1 MKIYTPHKKQR
12 KGEQA
17 IIVTPGRKNPET
29 GEFMTVNDKG
39 DKVPMQF
46 RVVFQNGIAEVTD
59 ALGKWMVD
67 NGHASKK
74 APRLIMLP
82 GEA

>member
-12 KGEQA
+12 KGDQA

-39 DKVPMQF
+39 EKVPLQF
-46 RVVFQNGIAEVTD
+46 RVAFKNGVAEVSD
-59 ALGKWMVD
+59 ALAKWMIA
-67 NGHASKK
+67 NGHANAK
-74 APRLIMLP
+74 APRLIQLP
-82 GEA
+82 GE